1 MVCRKF
7 FSSENSGK
15 FLPPKWTVQDRCS
28 QRYVHFNGRMRGKLK
43 KFQAALFEGIDDLFR
58 TFTNAL
64 LIFDSLIQPLIW
76 VLSEFSQHWEGTI
89 YQKTRSSTA
98 GKSIHSV
105 SFIFLNLHFKEKPT
119 LLFLIFFSFPI
130 HTFKSIYNIN
140 A

>member
-15 FLPPKWTVQDRCS
+15 FLPPKWTAQDRCS
-28 QRYVHFNGRMRGKLK
+28 QRYIHVNGRMRAKLK
-43 KFQAALFEGIDDLFR
+43 KFQAALFERRDDLSR

-89 YQKTRSSTA
+89 YQKTRRSTA

-105 SFIFLNLHFKEKPT
+105 SFIFLNLHLKENPT
-119 LLFLIFFSFPI
+119 LLFLNFFFFSYTYF
-130 HTFKSIYNIN
+130 
-140 A
+140 